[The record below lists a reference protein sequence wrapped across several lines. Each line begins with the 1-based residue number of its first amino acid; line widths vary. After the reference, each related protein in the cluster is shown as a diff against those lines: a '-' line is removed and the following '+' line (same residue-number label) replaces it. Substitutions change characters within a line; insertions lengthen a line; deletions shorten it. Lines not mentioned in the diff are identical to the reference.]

1 MNPKNLTIALAVLA
15 TMSFYAC
22 TQKPQAP
29 TTPTAPSIVLDP
41 DTISVDSAI
50 KYVANFGKNT
60 NDSIPGEENLGKKKS
75 NTRCIWFSIDRL
87 DSLVKKIKK
96 EKGDGIRFYLAAYNK
111 KYDPKG
117 LNTPP
122 KDYWGH
128 STLIMV
134 STYLDKA
141 SGNHNDYYKGSP
153 LANGSGG
160 GIFTTTPENRGELCP
175 PPVTCK
181 SIGATLF
188 DK

>member
-1 MNPKNLTIALAVLA
+1 MNLKNLTIAAAVLA

-22 TQKPQAP
+22 TQKPQGAA
-29 TTPTAPSIVLDP
+29 TTPAPSIVLDP
-41 DTISVDSAI
+41 DTISVDSAM
-50 KYVANFGKNT
+50 KYVANFSRNT
-60 NDSIPGEENLGKKKS
+60 HDSIPGEGVLGKKRP

-87 DSLVKKIKK
+87 DSLVKKIKA
-96 EKGDGIRFYLAAYNK
+96 EKGDGIRFYMAAYDNH
-111 KYDPKG
+111 YNPKG

-134 STYLDKA
+134 STYLDQA

-153 LANGSGG
+153 FSNGGSG

-175 PPVTCK
+175 PPATCK

>member
-22 TQKPQAP
+22 TQKPQSAA
-29 TTPTAPSIVLDP
+29 TPPSPGIVLDP
-41 DTISVDSAI
+41 DTISVELA
-50 KYVANFGKNT
+50 KQYVGNFAKNT
-60 NDSIPGEENLGKKKS
+60 RDSIPGETALDAKKPNS
-75 NTRCIWFSIDRL
+75 RCIWFSIDRL
-87 DSLVKKIKK
+87 DSLVKKIKA
-96 EKGDGIRFYLAAYNK
+96 EKGDGVRFYLAAYNK

-117 LNTPP
+117 LHVPA
-122 KDYWGH
+122 KDYWGY

-134 STYLDKA
+134 STYLDSVK
-141 SGNHNDYYKGSP
+141 GIHPDYYKGSP
-153 LANGSGG
+153 YANGVGG

-175 PPVTCK
+175 PPATCK

>member
-22 TQKPQAP
+22 TQKHPQ
-29 TTPTAPSIVLDP
+29 
-41 DTISVDSAI
+41 
-50 KYVANFGKNT
+50 NFWFFSQKNFLQKFLKNT
-60 NDSIPGEENLGKKKS
+60 HDSIPGEENLGKKKS

-117 LNTPP
+117 LITPP